1 VEEAGA
7 MGSRRTLFPLIGLA
21 LAGLLLL
28 AVPSALVAAEKA
40 YGSVGLQVVPTAKGE
55 LVVLSV
61 VPGAPAQTAGLQP
74 GDLIVQVDDFAL
86 AGSDF
91 AEVVPRYLWGPI
103 GSSVTIIY
111 LRPGEPG
118 RHSLTLQRAVLKP
131 VAAPPGVKML
141 TPDKK

>member
-1 VEEAGA
+1 VEETRAV
-7 MGSRRTLFPLIGLA
+7 GSRRTLFTFIGLV

-28 AVPSALVAAEKA
+28 AAPAALVAAEKA
-40 YGSVGLQVVPTAKGE
+40 HGSIGLHVVPTAKGE

-61 VPGAPAQTAGLQP
+61 VSGAPAETAGLQP

-91 AEVVPRYLWGPI
+91 AEVVPRYLWGPV
-103 GSSVTIIY
+103 GSSVTITY

-118 RHSLTLQRAVLKP
+118 RHTLTLKRAALKP
-131 VAAPPGVKML
+131 VDSPPGVKML
-141 TPDKK
+141 TPGKK

>member
-1 VEEAGA
+1 
-7 MGSRRTLFPLIGLA
+7 MDSRPTLFPLIGLV

-28 AVPSALVAAEKA
+28 AAPSALYAAEKA
-40 YGSVGLQVVPTAKGE
+40 HGSVGLHVVPTAKGD
-55 LVVLSV
+55 LVVLNV
-61 VPGAPAQTAGLQP
+61 VPGAPAQIAGLQP
-74 GDLIVQVDDFAL
+74 GDLIIQVDDFVL

-91 AEVVPRYLWGPI
+91 SEVVPRYLWGPV

-118 RHSLTLQRAVLKP
+118 RHTLTLKRAALKP
-131 VAAPPGVKML
+131 VPAPPGVKML